1 MATRG
6 DMGTE
11 AAAGLPEPGED
22 GTHVTFCHIC
32 EAVCGMVAQVSGGR
46 IAKLGP
52 DRDNPHSRGHI
63 CIKGPSMRDV
73 VYDPDRLLR
82 PMRRV
87 GGPSEFEPVGWE
99 EALADIAA
107 RLRAILDGPG
117 SEAVAAYLGNPVF
130 FNTLHWPVVFD
141 FFARMKT
148 GKLFGPNSQ
157 DHVSRMVANNLL
169 YGDPLRMPLP
179 DLADCDFLIIVG
191 SNPLVSH
198 GSMISAP
205 RLREQLDA
213 IAERGRIVVVDP
225 RRTETAERFEHLSL
239 RPDTDVWML
248 AAMVRTL
255 FDEQLADLAF
265 LDEHCVGWRALRDAL
280 APITPALAAERC
292 GLDEAAIV
300 GLARDFAAV
309 PRAVAYSRAGICR
322 GRFSTLANLLLDALN
337 MAGGKFCQPGGSMFG
352 HALTTGSKLK
362 GRPPDRLSR
371 VGGLPSV
378 ISFLPGVA
386 MPDELLEPGVDRV
399 RALFMIAGNPVL
411 SAPGG
416 EALERAL
423 GGLDLFVACDLFVNE
438 SNKYA
443 DYILP
448 TVTFLE
454 RAGATT
460 LTFGNMLAPYLQY
473 VRPVIEPQGDVRRED
488 EIFGELSR
496 RLFAATDV
504 PVGEEILDG
513 HIRIGAFGN
522 AFGERPDGLTLDRL
536 KRQPHGIM
544 LESQSR
550 EERKRVGIKHADG
563 KVHLWGDAIRDE
575 LARLHAFRDDG
586 ALRLF
591 GRRHLM
597 SINSWMHNV
606 ERLVRSQ
613 HPTLLIHPDD
623 AAPRGIATGDRVVV
637 ANDYGAIEVEAELS
651 EAVHRGSVCYPH
663 GWGHDGGWRRANGA
677 GGANVNL
684 LSPTDPAAVEQLSG
698 ASLLDGI
705 DVRVALAATPA
716 CPADGKGET

>member
-6 DMGTE
+6 EVETTTE
-11 AAAGLPEPGED
+11 TGAARPAPGED
-22 GTHVTFCHIC
+22 GAHVTFCHIC
-32 EAVCGMVAQVSGGR
+32 EAVCGMVAQVSDGR
-46 IAKLGP
+46 ITKIGP
-52 DRDNPHSRGHI
+52 DRYSPHSRGHI
-63 CIKGPSMRDV
+63 CIKGPAMRDI
-73 VYDPDRLLR
+73 VYDPDRLLQ

-87 GGPSEFEPVGWE
+87 GGPGEFEPVGWD
-99 EALADIAA
+99 EAFDDIAL

-130 FNTLHWPVVFD
+130 FNTLNWPVIFD
-141 FFARMKT
+141 FFTRMKI

-157 DHVSRMVANNLL
+157 DHVSRMRANELL

-179 DLADCDFLIIVG
+179 DLAETDLLIIFG

-213 IAERGRIVVVDP
+213 IAARGRIIVVDP
-225 RRTETAERFEHLSL
+225 RRTESAERYEHLSL

-255 FDEQLADLAF
+255 FEEGLADLDY
-265 LDEHCVGWRALRDAL
+265 LEEHCVGWRSLRDAL

-292 GLDEAAIV
+292 GLPAEAIV
-300 GLARDFAAV
+300 ALARDFATTE
-309 PRAVAYSRAGICR
+309 RAVAYSRAGICR
-322 GRFSTLANLLLDALN
+322 GRFSTLANVLLDALN
-337 MAGGKFCQPGGSMFG
+337 MAGGKFCRPGGSMFG

-378 ISFLPGVA
+378 ISFLPSVA
-386 MPDELLEPGVDRV
+386 MPGELTAAGEGQV
-399 RALFMIAGNPVL
+399 RALFMVAGNPVN

-416 EALERAL
+416 AELERGL
-423 GGLDLFVACDLFVNE
+423 DGLDLFVACDLFINE

-454 RAGATT
+454 RPGATT
-460 LTFGNMLAPYLQY
+460 LTFGNMLAPFVQY
-473 VRPVIEPQGDVRRED
+473 VDAVLPAQGNVRRED
-488 EIFGELSR
+488 EIFGALSR
-496 RLFAATDV
+496 RLFGAEDV
-504 PVGEEILDG
+504 PVGEDLLD
-513 HIRIGAFGN
+513 HQIRVGAFGD
-522 AFGERPDGLTLDRL
+522 ALGQDGLTLDRL
-536 KRQPHGIM
+536 KRAPHGIL

-550 EERKRVGIKHADG
+550 EERKRIGIKHADG
-563 KVHLWGDAIRDE
+563 KVHLWDDVVREE
-575 LARLHAFRDDG
+575 LARLDGFRDSGD
-586 ALRLF
+586 LRLF
-591 GRRHLM
+591 GRRHLA

-613 HPTLLIHPDD
+613 RPTLLIHPDD
-623 AAPRGIATGDRVVV
+623 AATRGIATGDRVIVDNV
-637 ANDYGAIEVEAELS
+637 YGAIEVEAELS
-651 EAVHRGSVCYPH
+651 DAVHPGSVCYPH

-677 GGANVNL
+677 GGGNVNL
-684 LSPTDPAAVEQLSG
+684 LSPTDPAAVEQWSG

-705 DVRVALAATPA
+705 DVRVAPAPAAT
-716 CPADGKGET
+716 GLSS